1 MATALTVPA
10 VGESITEV
18 MIGRWLKGEGQAV
31 EKDEGVVEIETDKI
45 TFELPAPATGTI
57 SQQLKQQGDEAAVGD
72 TIGYMEEGEASG
84 SGGGAEASQARAEA
98 GGEADQS
105 AAATATAE
113 ASGEGAS
120 TAPSDGQPGE
130 SSSNGPA
137 KVMPAAQRLLEEHG
151 LSAGDVSVEPTGK
164 GGRLLKQDVQR
175 HLKQREQAG
184 ASQAAAAQGQAS
196 EAPAAAPQPQ
206 SQPQPQ
212 PQAQAG
218 ASESPAAPAGE
229 RVEETVPMTPMRRR
243 IAQRLVQVQQEAA
256 LLTTFNEVDMS
267 QIMALRN
274 QYKDTFTEQHGI
286 KLGFMSFFVKAA
298 VDALKRFP
306 AINAEIR
313 EQNIVYKNYYDI
325 GIAVSTDKGLV
336 VPVLRNSERLSF
348 GEIEKAI
355 IDFGQRA
362 HNNELSLDELQGGT
376 FTITNGGVF
385 GSLLSTPIVNP
396 PQSAVLGMHTI
407 QKRPV
412 AVNDEVKIRPMMY
425 IALTYDHRI
434 VDGKQAVSF
443 LRRIKEACEDPSRML
458 MEV

>member
-1 MATALTVPA
+1 MAVELTVPE

-18 MIGRWLKGEGQAV
+18 MIGRWLKSEGEAV
-31 EKDEGVVEIETDKI
+31 EKDEGVVEIETDKV
-45 TFELPAPATGTI
+45 TLELPAPSSGTVT
-57 SQQLKQQGDEAAVGD
+57 QMLKQQGDEAKVGE
-72 TIGYMEEGEASG
+72 TIGYMEAG
-84 SGGGAEASQARAEA
+84 EA
-98 GGEADQS
+98 GGAGKQSGQSQAGGADKPAEPESQ
-105 AAATATAE
+105 TATAE
-113 ASGEGAS
+113 PAGDTDAETQAPTGKENGRSAGE
-120 TAPSDGQPGE
+120 TP
-130 SSSNGPA
+130 
-137 KVMPAAQRLLEEHG
+137 KVMPAAQRLLDEHG
-151 LSAGDVSVEPTGK
+151 LSPEDIAVEPTGK

-175 HLKQREQAG
+175 HLKQQEAAETSQATAKQG
-184 ASQAAAAQGQAS
+184 QATPAPPQEKEPSEPEPPAQPAPQAAAA
-196 EAPAAAPQPQ
+196 
-206 SQPQPQ
+206 
-212 PQAQAG
+212 
-218 ASESPAAPAGE
+218 GE
-229 RVEETVPMTPMRRR
+229 RQEETVPMTPMRRR

-267 QIMALRN
+267 QIMALRSR
-274 QYKDTFTEQHGI
+274 YKDTFTEKHGT

-313 EQNIVYKNYYDI
+313 DSNIVYKNYYDI

-336 VPVLRNSERLSF
+336 VPVLRNAERASF
-348 GEIEKAI
+348 GEIENAI
-355 IDFGQRA
+355 IDFGNRA
-362 HNNELSLDELQGGT
+362 HNNQLSLDELQGGT

-412 AVNDEVKIRPMMY
+412 AINDQVEVRPMMY
-425 IALTYDHRI
+425 IALSYDHRI
-434 VDGKQAVSF
+434 VDGREAVSF